1 MILLIDDDLKL
12 CQLLIDYLARENF
25 PAEATSDP
33 EKGIVMALSRQYS
46 MIILDVMMPKMSGFD
61 VLRQIRHELDT
72 PVMMLTGR
80 CEDVDRIIGLELG
93 ADDYLS
99 KPFNHRELVARIRAI
114 QRRTDKNQNMMVHNA
129 HNNEFNSKISTGD
142 IIMDLTA
149 REVWKNGKRL
159 DLTSVEFSILSILL
173 KHCGNVVSREELAA
187 KGLYRKYSINDR
199 SIDVH
204 VGSLRRKLGRKIGDF
219 ERIKGVRGIGY
230 MYTYCQNPEEL
241 TEETPCNCY

>member
-1 MILLIDDDLKL
+1 MILFIDDDLEL
-12 CQLLIDYLARENF
+12 CQLLIDYLARENY
-25 PAEATSDP
+25 PAEAASDP
-33 EKGIVMALSRQYS
+33 EKGIMMALSKQYS
-46 MIILDVMMPKMSGFD
+46 LIILDVMMPKLNGFD
-61 VLRQIRHELDT
+61 VLRRIRQERDT

-114 QRRTDKNQNMMVHNA
+114 QRRTEKSRNNTLDDT
-129 HNNEFNSKISTGD
+129 NNEYNSKICTGD
-142 IIMDLTA
+142 IMMDLRA

-159 DLTSVEFSILSILL
+159 ELTSVEFSILSILL

-187 KGLYRKYSINDR
+187 KGLYRKYSFNDR

-204 VGSLRRKLGRKIGDF
+204 VGKLRRKLGRKIGDY

-230 MYTYCQNPEEL
+230 MYTYCQSS
-241 TEETPCNCY
+241 ETLQCER